1 VLGIFICP
9 SSILPRAQEA
19 GPHRE
24 DGQQMP
30 LGP

>member
-9 SSILPRAQEA
+9 SSILHRAQEA

-24 DGQQMP
+24 EGHQLAFEP
-30 LGP
+30 